1 MREAKAKMSH
11 FLAIIEYACFFAL
24 FYFFHCFLTFFSL
37 QTKKAGKILKRCWK
51 EAEKRLKRGCKE
63 TVKKV

>member
-24 FYFFHCFLTFFSL
+24 FYFFTVFNFFLSAN
-37 QTKKAGKILKRCWK
+37 QKGWKDTKKML
-51 EAEKRLKRGCKE
+51 ERG
-63 TVKKV
+63 